1 MKHKITL
8 ELPREFIDLCKEDD
22 ADPEMVLRGFI
33 ADLAGIMNWAANPRK
48 DGYGSNGSDEREMA
62 RAYYERVGYPYW
74 KEWGLNQKD

>member
-1 MKHKITL
+1 MKRVLHL
-8 ELPREFIDLCKEDD
+8 ELPKEFVDLCCKDGTL
-22 ADPEMVLRGFI
+22 PVTVLKGFI
-33 ADLAGIMNWAANPRK
+33 ADLCQIQNWANNPRK